1 MNFLSK
7 INRRFKNQ
15 NLGETLQDIKSI
27 ILGGWYS
34 LRLDATFPFY
44 VMGKIKIL
52 KKYGTIQI
60 GKHTRIWKGVKFS
73 AYGNN
78 QNQKPRI
85 IIGRECSIGDRTEI
99 HAAKE
104 VLIGN
109 RVIIA
114 WDCVVMDRDY
124 HPVSGEVE
132 SVKPVLIEDGVWI
145 GCRAIILKGI
155 KIGQNAVIGAGSV
168 VVNDIPED
176 AIAVGNPARIVGNR
190 GQMGTGV

>member
-1 MNFLSK
+1 MNIVRK

-15 NLGETLQDIKSI
+15 NLGEILLDIKSI
-27 ILGGWYS
+27 ILSGWYS

-52 KKYGTIQI
+52 KRYGTIQI

-78 QNQKPRI
+78 ESQGPHI

-124 HPVSGEVE
+124 HPVYGEVE

-155 KIGQNAVIGAGSV
+155 KIGQNAIIGAGSV
-168 VVNDIPED
+168 VANDIPED
-176 AIAVGNPARIVGNR
+176 AIAVGNPARIVGYR
-190 GQMGTGV
+190 GQTSTEV